1 MEFRSKRHKMETSA
15 VAFLWLVCNS
25 IQVNDGLHSCEET
38 NQQNQRLGQFSDGNA
53 LAYSGFW
60 DRRLAESQV
69 DLSACKRLI
78 WRRGRDSNP

>member
-1 MEFRSKRHKMETSA
+1 MDCIRVRKQTNKISD
-15 VAFLWLVCNS
+15 LDNS
-25 IQVNDGLHSCEET
+25 VMATL
-38 NQQNQRLGQFSDGNA
+38 